1 VQSPRLYYVNYCTIE
16 DFRYM
21 ETIMD
26 RNELSGSI
34 VICRYGKIFRGNKVK
49 TNNKKKVLGLSSLN

>member
-1 VQSPRLYYVNYCTIE
+1 
-16 DFRYM
+16 M